1 MLQQLILYGYVV
13 CVQLEVLY
21 GLAQSRSISDV
32 NHFFA

>member
-21 GLAQSRSISDV
+21 SLGSVQE
-32 NHFFA
+32 HK